1 MNTDS
6 GFIQIIISN
15 FLLKK
20 NKKNCFHPSD
30 VILLFHWLDAL
41 SIYSGA
47 SNDGGRQAI
56 QTGSRHVVSPGG
68 SERRPVVNTR

>member
-15 FLLKK
+15 FLFKK
-20 NKKNCFHPSD
+20 KKCFHPSD

-41 SIYSGA
+41 SIYSSA